1 MIKEV
6 KYNYAGFPIDTTL
19 KDKKY
24 IISSRKFEGVP
35 AAACPLVGQIA
46 TNNKFLALLI
56 YKYLSKFSMK
66 HYCSIAVQLI
76 EKKKDGYE
84 IIKR

>member
-1 MIKEV
+1 MSKEV
-6 KYNYAGFPIDTTL
+6 KYNYAGIPIDTTL

-24 IISSRKFEGVP
+24 IISSNKFEGVP

-56 YKYLSKFSMK
+56 YKYLTKFSYK

-76 EKKKDGYE
+76 KKTENGYE